1 MRHNPSNPR
10 RRYVPGLIRTP
21 RRPQS
26 TKEQTMLDTL
36 TSQDQTQAEFQQA
49 EEALEKAQRAYAAA
63 RDAIPGGPCGSEAE
77 NAKEL
82 ILEELYDRVWQA
94 QWRLLGL
101 PAPSGTALLK
111 KLEIL
116 TGKDLTPDDDAWKLA
131 IEDVRRLLPA

>member
-1 MRHNPSNPR
+1 
-10 RRYVPGLIRTP
+10 
-21 RRPQS
+21 
-26 TKEQTMLDTL
+26 MLDTL